1 MKTFIS
7 KSLLLGTA
15 LMLATSLFAADK
27 TSITTYAPITVSGK
41 QLQAGHY
48 TVQWEGSGSVVQ
60 MSILRDKSVVAVTP
74 ARWVELKLGAD
85 SSGYSLTNN
94 ADGSQSLSEVR
105 LHDKKYALVIGGEA
119 AARET
124 ASTK

>member
-1 MKTFIS
+1 
-7 KSLLLGTA
+7 
-15 LMLATSLFAADK
+15 MLATSLFAADK